1 MRPTF
6 LLLAFC
12 PLPVFSGTLDR
23 DRLKSIDTS
32 VEAAIK
38 RGDCPGAVVLV
49 VHDDEVVFRKAFGH
63 RSLQPEK
70 QAMTVDIVFD
80 LASLTKPIATAASIF
95 VLIEQGKIRL
105 SEKVAAYWPEF
116 AANNKDAV
124 TVEHLLLHTSGLLAD
139 NALADYKTGKAD
151 AMKKIA
157 ALPLEAEPG
166 KRFRYSDVGFI
177 VLGVLVER
185 VTGKNV
191 HEFSKTHVFDP
202 LTMADTSYL
211 PSKKLK
217 ARCAPTGKRDGNWLV
232 GEVHDPRAAA
242 MGGVAGHAG
251 LFGTA
256 DDLARFARMLLRGG
270 ELDGKRVLS
279 RESVRL
285 MTAPMEVPGGKRS
298 RGWDVDTGFSS
309 PRGELF
315 AKGEGFGHTGFT
327 GTSLWIDPR
336 SKTAIII
343 LTNRVHISEKVQV
356 TSLRRE
362 IATIVAES
370 VGVKRVSPKVEPKR
384 D

>member
-105 SEKVAAYWPEF
+105 SEKVTEYWQEF
-116 AANNKDAV
+116 AANKKDSV

-139 NALADYKTGKAD
+139 NSLADYKSGNAD

-177 VLGVLVER
+177 VLGALVEK

-191 HEFSKTHVFDP
+191 HEFSKAHVFDP
-202 LTMADTSYL
+202 LTMADTGYL
-211 PSKKLK
+211 PSEKLK
-217 ARCAPTGKRDGNWLV
+217 ARCAPTGKREGNWLV

>member
-1 MRPTF
+1 MRAAC
-6 LLLAFC
+6 LLLS
-12 PLPVFSGTLDR
+12 VFSLPLLADSLDKE
-23 DRLKSIDTS
+23 RLKRIDTS
-32 VEAAIK
+32 VEGAIQ

-49 VHDDEVVFRKAFGH
+49 VHGDEIVFRKAYGH

-70 QAMTVDIVFD
+70 LPMTVDTVFD
-80 LASLTKPIATAASIF
+80 LASLTKPIATASSIF

-105 SEKVAAYWPEF
+105 SEKVASYWPEF
-116 AANNKDAV
+116 AANKKDAV

-139 NALADYKTGKAD
+139 NSLADYKSGKPD

-177 VLGVLVER
+177 VLGELVER
-185 VTGKNV
+185 ISGKNV
-191 HEFSKTHVFDP
+191 HEFSKAHVFDP
-202 LTMADTSYL
+202 LAMADTSYL
-211 PSKKLK
+211 PSEKLT
-217 ARCAPTGKRDGNWLV
+217 ARCAPTGKRERNWLV
-232 GEVHDPRAAA
+232 GVVHDPRAAA

-256 DDLARFARMLLRGG
+256 DDLARFARLLLRGG
-270 ELDGKRVLS
+270 ELDGKRVLT
-279 RESVRL
+279 RESVQL

-315 AKGEGFGHTGFT
+315 TKGEGFGHTGFT

-336 SKTAIII
+336 SKTAIVI

-362 IATIVAES
+362 IATIVADS